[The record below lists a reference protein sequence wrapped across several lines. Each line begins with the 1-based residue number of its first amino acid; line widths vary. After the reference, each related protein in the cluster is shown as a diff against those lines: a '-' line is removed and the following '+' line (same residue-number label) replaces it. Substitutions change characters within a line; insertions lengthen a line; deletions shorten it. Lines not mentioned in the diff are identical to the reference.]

1 MSETTEW
8 PIDRFLKRV
17 VEMVRKDDR
26 GALAELR
33 RGLSETTQDQAWE
46 HLIPYCADFA
56 ENEAHRFVW
65 CAVGGLAAMLV
76 PDGLATTEPWNNF
89 GTTMRLLAKGS
100 GDGVESKA
108 LKSFEPKFRRALSCD
123 NTRSLCEMVVGI
135 GRTAAVKGVSVN
147 LKVLFWDLWN
157 WSDSDKRDEIRLRW
171 AKEYYRVFEPR
182 MDTVSAREGE
192 CE

>member
-1 MSETTEW
+1 
-8 PIDRFLKRV
+8 
-17 VEMVRKDDR
+17 
-26 GALAELR
+26 
-33 RGLSETTQDQAWE
+33 
-46 HLIPYCADFA
+46 
-56 ENEAHRFVW
+56 
-65 CAVGGLAAMLV
+65 
-76 PDGLATTEPWNNF
+76 
-89 GTTMRLLAKGS
+89 MRLLAKGS
-100 GDGVESKA
+100 GDGDESKA